1 MIKFIIEG
9 FPVWKSECLRQETE
23 IWKKALDNLG
33 IRYYIIE
40 KDRNGKYQMINPKWF
55 VEDFHP
61 DNRFGDLADE
71 AKLQG
76 CDVHVEKYIPMEGM
90 DLSFIDKDD
99 FVLTQTSINFALQ
112 IKKQTNWKPGPWL
125 TVENYECFHYY
136 PKLQSA
142 RIPLFNG
149 NCLFDTREN
158 VEKGITKYVDVLG
171 EPSSGRIFI
180 RPSSG
185 LKPFTGMV
193 FIARE
198 PYWTNDWNWV
208 RLGTQPQD
216 ILLIARPVGY
226 EDRIVA
232 EWRFIAAEG
241 EIITGSQYKKES
253 ESDYSPYFEEQAL
266 ELAKETAK
274 VYQPDPMYTVDICK
288 NARNEFFVMELNSFS
303 CAGLY
308 GCELKPVVERALD
321 IVRRTYHD

>member
-1 MIKFIIEG
+1 
-9 FPVWKSECLRQETE
+9 
-23 IWKKALDNLG
+23 
-33 IRYYIIE
+33 
-40 KDRNGKYQMINPKWF
+40 MINPKWF
-55 VEDFHP
+55 VEEFYPGD
-61 DNRFGDLADE
+61 RFGDLAEE
-71 AKLQG
+71 AKNQG
-76 CDVHVEKYIPMEGM
+76 CNVHVEKYVPMEGM

-125 TVENYECFHYY
+125 TIENYECFYYY
-136 PKLQSA
+136 PKLTSA
-142 RIPLFNG
+142 GIPLFNG

-158 VEKGITKYVDVLG
+158 VEKSIGKYVESVG
-171 EPSSGRIFI
+171 ELSSGRIFI

-193 FIARE
+193 FISRE
-198 PYWTNDWNWV
+198 PYWSNDWKRV
-208 RLGTQPQD
+208 RMGTKPED
-216 ILLIARPVGY
+216 ILLIARPVGH

-253 ESDYSPYFEEQAL
+253 KSDYSSSFEEQAL
-266 ELAKETAK
+266 ELAKATAK

-288 NARNEFFVMELNSFS
+288 NAQDNFSVMELNSFS

-308 GCELKPVVERALD
+308 GCDVKPVVERAID
-321 IVRRTYHD
+321 IVRRNYHD